1 MNIQVGEKAR
11 AWFKNEMD
19 VNQGDYVRFFVRYG
33 GSSPLHEG
41 FSLGVSKDEPMEI
54 GVKSELDGV
63 VYFIEQKDLWY
74 FDGHDLRVN
83 YNEKLDEPEYEY
95 VKSS

>member
-54 GVKSELDGV
+54 GVKSELDGA

-95 VKSS
+95 VKPS